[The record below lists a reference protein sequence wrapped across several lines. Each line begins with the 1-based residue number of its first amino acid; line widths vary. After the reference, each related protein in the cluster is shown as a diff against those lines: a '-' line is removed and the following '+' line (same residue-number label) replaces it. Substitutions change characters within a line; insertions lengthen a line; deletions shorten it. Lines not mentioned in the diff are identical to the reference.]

1 MSQTSASR
9 IINTVSGALCELAKS
24 GMKFP
29 ATSRAALLTARGFL
43 EINGFPKVL
52 GCIDGTHIAL
62 KIAKQDQHIY
72 RNRKGYDSLNVQAIC
87 NASKEI
93 TQLTPWLMT
102 PFRKFQKKEEENYN
116 DGLTKTRQVIERTFG
131 IMKSRFRCLDRSGG
145 VLQYSPGVCC
155 RLIVACAVL
164 HNYCTRHHIS
174 LAEPPVEESDDEE
187 EEEEDRPSTA
197 QDTPSGKAVRNELVN
212 TVFKDNLAIYKLHVE
227 VVGFKCHPLL
237 LQFYNLVQAFNNSL
251 LRFDNLVAMVLHVTC
266 T

>member
-24 GMKFP
+24 GIKFP
-29 ATSRAALLTARGFL
+29 ATSRAALRTARGFL

-87 NASKEI
+87 NASNEI
-93 TQLTPWLMT
+93 TQLTVKWPGSTHDSFMWRNCDLADKFEAGDMPEGWLLGDAGYPLQPWLMT
-102 PFRKFQKKEEENYN
+102 PFRKPQKKEEENYN
-116 DGLTKTRQVIERTFG
+116 DCLTKTRQVIERTFG

-145 VLQYSPGVCC
+145 VLQYSPSVCC

-197 QDTPSGKAVRNELVN
+197 QDTPSGTAVRNELVN
-212 TVFKDNLAIYKLHVE
+212 TVFK
-227 VVGFKCHPLL
+227 
-237 LQFYNLVQAFNNSL
+237 
-251 LRFDNLVAMVLHVTC
+251 
-266 T
+266 